1 MPRYKLVIEYDG
13 RPFVGWQRQDTGPS
27 VQQTIEEAAE
37 RICGAPVR
45 LHAAGRTDSGV
56 HALGMT
62 AHVDLPKTLPDGKWA
77 DALNAHLR
85 PAPVAVLSAEVVG
98 EDFHARFSCVERR
111 YLYRILIRRAGPALD
126 RGRVWWHPR
135 PLNADAMA
143 EAAGALL
150 GHHDFS
156 SFRAAECQADSP
168 IKTLDALDVSRRGD
182 EIHIRTRARSFLHNQ
197 VRIMVGSLTLV
208 GLDKW
213 SPGDLADALAA
224 RDRAR
229 AGPTAPACGL
239 YFLEARYPESSAG
252 R

>member
-13 RPFVGWQRQDTGPS
+13 GPFVGWQRQDTGPS
-27 VQQTIEEAAE
+27 VQQAVEDAAE

-56 HALGMT
+56 HALGMV
-62 AHVDLPKTLPDGKWA
+62 AHVDLPKALPDGKWA

-85 PAPVAVLSAEVVG
+85 PAPVAVLSADEVG
-98 EDFHARFSCVERR
+98 EDFHARFSCLERR

-143 EAAGALL
+143 EAADALV

-168 IKTLDALDVSRRGD
+168 VKTLDALDVSRRSE
-182 EIHIRTRARSFLHNQ
+182 EIHITARARSFLHNQ

-208 GLDKW
+208 GLEKW
-213 SPGDLADALAA
+213 SGRDLATVLTA
-224 RDRAR
+224 RDRRR

-252 R
+252 A

>member
-13 RPFVGWQRQDTGPS
+13 GPFVGWQRQDTGPS
-27 VQQTIEEAAE
+27 VQQAVEEAAE

-56 HALGMT
+56 HALGMV
-62 AHVDLPKTLPDGKWA
+62 AHADLPKALPDGKWA

-85 PAPVAVLSAEVVG
+85 PAPVAVLSANEVG
-98 EDFHARFSCVERR
+98 EDFHARFSCLERR

-143 EAAGALL
+143 EAAGALV

-182 EIHIRTRARSFLHNQ
+182 EIHIMARARSFLHNQ
-197 VRIMVGSLTLV
+197 VRIMVGTLTLA
-208 GLDKW
+208 GLEKW
-213 SPGDLADALAA
+213 SPGDLVDALAA
-224 RDRAR
+224 RDRSR

-252 R
+252 G